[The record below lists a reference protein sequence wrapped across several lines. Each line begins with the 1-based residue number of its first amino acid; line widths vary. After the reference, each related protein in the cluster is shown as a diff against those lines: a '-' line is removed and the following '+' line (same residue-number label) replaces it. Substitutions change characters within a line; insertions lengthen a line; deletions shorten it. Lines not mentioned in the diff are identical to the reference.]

1 MTAMEPIFE
10 KYNVSAG
17 FFGHDHNYQHYLKD
31 GVHYFTTR
39 QDLLI
44 GLRCRLNRCSNS
56 GA

>member
-17 FFGHDHNYQHYLKD
+17 FFGHNHNYQHYLKD
-31 GVHYFTTR
+31 GVDYITTR

-44 GLRCRLNRCSNS
+44 DLRCRLNRCSNS